1 MNLSNQIDTILVL
14 PQVPELKHRLLQKL
28 DEYNKRIKKYKK
40 KYQAK
45 RLGIVIDRDSNILD
59 AIYKS
64 EIVRPLIET
73 GKADLKKIKESLTD
87 EFNGYIE
94 DDLFSNAI
102 SVISDYVSTGGRHTY
117 GGSGFFTDEM
127 FKHLL
132 KQSTVLDYPRSSVQK
147 VFLQKKYYEY
157 VGRNVVYEQ
166 KVETT
171 ADHAAMKR
179 NRYKIR
185 ILGDLQENKRLFVE
199 ELAEELQEKEG
210 RGFDKMEF
218 YNALRQ
224 IQALLKWSSDQP

>member
-1 MNLSNQIDTILVL
+1 
-14 PQVPELKHRLLQKL
+14 VPELKQRLLQKL

-45 RLGIVIDRDSNILD
+45 KFGIVIDRDSNILD
-59 AIYKS
+59 ALYKR
-64 EIVRPLIET
+64 EIVRPLLET
-73 GKADLKKIKESLTD
+73 GKADLKNIQETLTE

-94 DDLFSNAI
+94 EDLFSNAI
-102 SVISDYVSTGGRHTY
+102 SVISDYITTGGRHTY

-127 FKHLL
+127 FRHLL
-132 KQSTVLDYPRSSVQK
+132 KQSTVLDYPRPADQR

-166 KVETT
+166 RVETT

-185 ILGDLQENKRLFVE
+185 ILSDLQEQKRVYVE
-199 ELAEELQEKEG
+199 ELAEDLQIKEG

-224 IQALLKWSSDQP
+224 VQALLKWSKD

>member
-1 MNLSNQIDTILVL
+1 MRNIRKNT
-14 PQVPELKHRLLQKL
+14 RQKNW
-28 DEYNKRIKKYKK
+28 ESSST
-40 KYQAK
+40 
-45 RLGIVIDRDSNILD
+45 GTV
-59 AIYKS
+59 IYKS

-73 GKADLKKIKESLTD
+73 GKADLKKIKEAISE

-127 FKHLL
+127 FRQLL
-132 KQSTVLDYPRSSVQK
+132 KQSTVLEYPRSAEQRVY
-147 VFLQKKYYEY
+147 LQKKYYEY
-157 VGRNVVYEQ
+157 VGKNVVFEQ
-166 KVETT
+166 KADTT

-185 ILGDLQENKRLFVE
+185 ILGDLQEKKSLFVE
-199 ELAEELQEKEG
+199 ELADELQQKED

-224 IQALLKWSSDQP
+224 I